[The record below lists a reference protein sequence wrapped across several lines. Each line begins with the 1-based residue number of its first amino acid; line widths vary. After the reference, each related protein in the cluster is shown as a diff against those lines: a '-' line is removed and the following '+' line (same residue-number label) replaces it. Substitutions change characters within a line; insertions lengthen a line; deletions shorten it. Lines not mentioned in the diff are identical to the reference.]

1 MNKKLELSKKQC
13 EFVKHANKRWNGK
26 IGATRCGKTFLDF
39 VYTIPSRILERK
51 GMQGINFIL
60 GVSKSTIERN
70 VLEPM
75 RKHWG
80 DKLVTTINSENIAKI
95 FGEKVYCLGAEKVSQ
110 VSKLRG
116 AEAKYIYWDEL
127 VDCNE
132 EVFNLAKSRLSL
144 SYSVCDFTGN
154 PANPNHWLKKFIDN
168 TSDKTLF
175 IQNWSIYD
183 NPFLPPEF
191 VQALEEEY
199 AGTVYYDRY
208 ILGLWKRAEG
218 IIYRKYADNQKDYIL
233 NDIPKMFKIN
243 IGVDFGGNGSKHTF
257 VATGFGY
264 MYAYAV
270 HLESE
275 RIEGTTT
282 PDELEKEFVK
292 FVKLVIDKYGS
303 KLPNQLI
310 HVYCDSAE
318 QVLIRGLKQAAINNN
333 LPIVI
338 KNALKMPIKQRIALQ
353 TKLFGL
359 KRLFLMYTAKTAIN
373 AYAEAVYN
381 TAEGHEDE
389 RLDNGT
395 TDIDT
400 LDAAEYSLEPEYK
413 QLLLKEVN

>member
-1 MNKKLELSKKQC
+1 MNNNLQLSPKQC
-13 EFVKHANKRWNGK
+13 EFIKYSNKRWNGK

-39 VYTIPSRILERK
+39 IYTIPSRLLERK
-51 GMQGINFIL
+51 GKQGINFIL

-75 RKHWG
+75 RQHWG
-80 DKLVTTINSENIAKI
+80 DKLVGYINSENIAKI
-95 FGEKVYCLGAEKVSQ
+95 FGEKVYCLGSEKVSQ

-144 SYSVCDFTGN
+144 PYSVCDFTGN
-154 PANPNHWLKKFIDN
+154 PADPNHWLKKFIDSCTEKN
-168 TSDKTLF
+168 LY
-175 IQNWSIYD
+175 IQNWTIYD
-183 NPFLPPEF
+183 NPFLPKEF

-199 AGTVYYDRY
+199 AGTVYFDRY

-218 IIYRKYADNQKDYIL
+218 IIYRKFADNPKDYIL
-233 NDIPKMFKIN
+233 YDVPKLMKIN

-264 MYAYAV
+264 MYAYVV

-282 PDELEKEFVK
+282 PDELEKKFVEFVEM
-292 FVKLVIDKYGS
+292 VVEKYS
-303 KLPNQLI
+303 NRIPNQLI

-318 QVLIRGLKQAAINNN
+318 QVLIRGLKEAVAKKY
-333 LPIVI
+333 LPVVI

-353 TKLFGL
+353 TKLYGL
-359 KRLFLMYTAKTAIN
+359 KRLFHMHTSKNTIN
-373 AYAEAVYN
+373 AYSEAVYN

-389 RLDNGT
+389 RLDDGT

-400 LDAAEYSLEPEYK
+400 LDAAEYSIEPEYK
-413 QLLLKEVN
+413 NLLREVK